1 MLNYIWAGLI
11 ICSLVFAKAGDV
23 GDIRHD
29 TYRNGQALPVMLKW
43 KAGVDPAVDR
53 EFPVDVVIDPGVYAR
68 FYGVSAKPAA
78 ASYAG
83 VLRRSD
89 KGRQITFAK
98 DVALPEPLATI
109 REAAQA
115 DDSEV
120 GELRGSVK
128 TMGDVHGDSAAATVV
143 LQPVHFYKIGRI
155 TKAAISMAGK
165 AVNLAIGLIGGLA
178 LWLGVLRI
186 AEKSGIIDA
195 FVKLVRPVL
204 HPLFPEIP
212 KDHPALGMIALNLS
226 AGMLGLGN
234 AATPMGLKAMEE
246 LQTLNP
252 TPDTATNPMVMLL
265 ALNTTCVQ
273 LIPSASL
280 VAIIGLQAGEV
291 WLPTV
296 LSTFG
301 AMVVAIIL
309 TKLLGRLGKYRAT
322 DPNRQAPAATAPVD
336 A

>member
-11 ICSLVFAKAGDV
+11 ICSLVFAMT
-23 GDIRHD
+23 GDINDLRHD
-29 TYRNGQALPVMLKW
+29 TYRNDQSLPITLKYR
-43 KAGVDPAVDR
+43 APYDPAAK
-53 EFPVDVVIDPGVYAR
+53 EIPVDVVIAPDVYTN
-68 FYGVSAKPAA
+68 FYGVSARPALSYSGTLIQGGKSPQLRFA
-78 ASYAG
+78 A
-83 VLRRSD
+83 
-89 KGRQITFAK
+89 
-98 DVALPEPLATI
+98 DVPLPEPLSTI
-109 REAAQA
+109 REAAQS
-115 DDSEV
+115 DSSEIGQLQGV
-120 GELRGSVK
+120 VHNLSTNPSV
-128 TMGDVHGDSAAATVV
+128 TLD
-143 LQPVHFYKIGRI
+143 PVRFYKLGKI

-186 AEKSGIIDA
+186 AEKSGLIDA
-195 FVKLVRPVL
+195 FVRLVRPVL

-246 LQTLNP
+246 LQKLNP
-252 TPDTATNPMVMLL
+252 TSDTATNPMVMLL

-273 LIPSASL
+273 LIPSATL

-296 LSTFG
+296 LSTAG
-301 AMVVAIIL
+301 AMVVAIIA
-309 TKLLGRLGKYRAT
+309 TKLLGRLHRYRST
-322 DPNRQAPAATAPVD
+322 DPNRQPAI
-336 A
+336 

>member
-11 ICSLVFAKAGDV
+11 ICSLLFAMVGDV
-23 GDIRHD
+23 GDIRRD
-29 TYRNGQALPVMLKW
+29 TYRNGQALPVTLKW
-43 KAGVDPAVDR
+43 KEGADAAARDAA
-53 EFPVDVVIDPGVYAR
+53 VDVVIDPAEYAR

-78 ASYAG
+78 SYAG
-83 VLRRSD
+83 TLQRSD
-89 KGRQITFAK
+89 KGSQLTFAK
-98 DVALPEPLATI
+98 DVSLPEPLATI

-115 DDSEV
+115 DSSEV
-120 GELRGSVK
+120 GELRGNVK
-128 TMGDVHGDSAAATVV
+128 AFDASSGAATVV
-143 LQPVHFYKIGRI
+143 LQPVRFYKLGKI

-204 HPLFPEIP
+204 HPLFPEVP

-246 LQTLNP
+246 LQKLNP
-252 TPDTATNPMVMLL
+252 KPDTATNPMVMLL

-280 VAIIGLQAGEV
+280 VAIIGLSAGEV
-291 WLPTV
+291 WFPTV
-296 LSTFG
+296 CATFI

-309 TKLLGRLGKYRAT
+309 TKVLGKIGKYRT
-322 DPNRQAPAATAPVD
+322 SDPNREPQTPAATVEA
-336 A
+336 

>member
-11 ICSLVFAKAGDV
+11 ICSLVFAMAGDV

-29 TYRNGQALPVMLKW
+29 TYRNGRPLPVTLKW
-43 KAGVDPAVDR
+43 KPDADPAGR
-53 EFPVDVVIDPGVYAR
+53 EVPVDVVIDPAVYAG
-68 FYGVSAKPAA
+68 FYGVSARPA

-83 VLRRSD
+83 VLRRTA
-89 KGRQITFAK
+89 KGRQLTFAK
-98 DVALPEPLATI
+98 DVDLPEPLATI

-115 DDSEV
+115 DSSEV
-120 GELRGSVK
+120 GELRGAVPM
-128 TMGDVHGDSAAATVV
+128 MGDARGGSAPATVV
-143 LQPVHFYKIGRI
+143 LQPVHFYKLGRI

-195 FVKLVRPVL
+195 FVRLVRPVL

-246 LQTLNP
+246 LQSLNP

-309 TKLLGRLGKYRAT
+309 TKVLGRLGKYRAT

>member
-11 ICSLVFAKAGDV
+11 ICSLVFAMAGDV
-23 GDIRHD
+23 GDIRRD
-29 TYRNGQALPVMLKW
+29 TYRNGQALPVTLAW
-43 KAGVDPAVDR
+43 KPSADTGARELPVDVSIDPAV
-53 EFPVDVVIDPGVYAR
+53 YTR
-68 FYGVSAKPAA
+68 FYGVPAKPAA
-78 ASYAG
+78 TTYAG
-83 VLRRSD
+83 TLQQVD
-89 KGRQITFAK
+89 KGRQLTFAK
-98 DVALPEPLATI
+98 DVSLPEPLATI
-109 REAAQA
+109 REATQA
-115 DDSEV
+115 DSSET
-120 GELRGSVK
+120 GELHATVK
-128 TMGDVHGDSAAATVV
+128 AFDATSGAATVV
-143 LQPVHFYKIGRI
+143 LQPVHFYKLGKI
-155 TKAAISMAGK
+155 TKAAVSMAGK
-165 AVNLAIGLIGGLA
+165 AVNLAISLIGGLA

-186 AEKSGIIDA
+186 AEKSGLIDA

-246 LQTLNP
+246 LQKLNP
-252 TPDTATNPMVMLL
+252 RPDTATNPMVMLL

-273 LIPSASL
+273 LVPSATL

-301 AMVVAIIL
+301 AMVIAILL
-309 TKLLGRLGKYRAT
+309 TKLLGRLGKYRT
-322 DPNRQAPAATAPVD
+322 SDPNRQTQAPIHAGA
-336 A
+336 